1 MFKKLMD
8 YQKFRFM
15 VVGVLN
21 TGFGYIIFLG
31 MNHLL
36 HNIRFGYMIAYTASY
51 ILSLAF
57 AFVLHRSYVFK
68 DSGNILI
75 AFLRF
80 ALVNGMNYGIN
91 LILLPFLVEIVKINS
106 DLAQLLI
113 TFLTL
118 FVSYF
123 GNKYFTFRRQ
133 QNGK

>member
-21 TGFGYIIFLG
+21 TGLGYIIFLG
-31 MNHLL
+31 TNHLL
-36 HNIRFGYMIAYTASY
+36 HNIRFGYMIAYTVSY
-51 ILSLAF
+51 ILSLVF

-68 DSGNILI
+68 DNGNILI

>member
-1 MFKKLMD
+1 MFKD
-8 YQKFRFM
+8 
-15 VVGVLN
+15 N
-21 TGFGYIIFLG
+21 
-31 MNHLL
+31 
-36 HNIRFGYMIAYTASY
+36 
-51 ILSLAF
+51 
-57 AFVLHRSYVFK
+57 
-68 DSGNILI
+68 GNILI